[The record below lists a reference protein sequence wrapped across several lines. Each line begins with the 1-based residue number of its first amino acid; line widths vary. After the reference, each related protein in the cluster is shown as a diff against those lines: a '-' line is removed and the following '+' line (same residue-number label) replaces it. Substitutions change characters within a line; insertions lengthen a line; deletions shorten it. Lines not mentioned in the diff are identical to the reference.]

1 MGNGQDWVGTAARL
15 DGETDTVPKE
25 GTILSFLESSY
36 GSYIGYGDVAFV
48 EKVYPDGSF
57 FISETNINNN
67 PDYIFRHITF
77 TDSTMNFAYM
87 TK

>member
-1 MGNGQDWVGTAARL
+1 MGNGQDWVGIAARL

-25 GTILSFLESSY
+25 GTIL
-36 GSYIGYGDVAFV
+36 
-48 EKVYPDGSF
+48 
-57 FISETNINNN
+57 ISETNINNN
-67 PDYIFRHITF
+67 PDYIFRQITS